1 MAYWILATY
10 TRPNTGVS
18 WFTPSDEIMA
28 KVNEYKDSDPAKIT
42 HYEVKESGDQLK
54 QYIKIGFSDQAES
67 LNFLAEDVVQNNESA
82 RQSYIDSNPTT
93 VIIEDREET
102 ETHSPPPQHNKNLP
116 SRPRRFSQL
125 KIAVKKQLTV
135 ILRNC
140 SRHKKNIY

>member
-102 ETHSPPPQHNKNLP
+102 EPT
-116 SRPRRFSQL
+116 
-125 KIAVKKQLTV
+125 I
-135 ILRNC
+135 
-140 SRHKKNIY
+140 